1 MREIEYREAIR
12 EAIIEEMDRDRKV
25 FLIGE
30 DIGIYGGAFKAYKGL
45 LDKYGPDRVINTP
58 ISEAAIIGAGIG
70 AALTGYRPIVEI
82 MFIDFAT
89 LAMDQIANQ
98 AAKIHF
104 MSGGSLNVPLV
115 IRTQGGVGKGL
126 ATQHSQSLEAWF
138 YHIPGLKVVM
148 PSTSYDVKGLLK
160 TAVRDNSPVMF
171 IEHKMI
177 YPVKSPVPEEEY
189 TIPFGKADIKRK
201 GEDITIF
208 AYSNMVLRSLE
219 AAEELEKDRISCEI
233 IDPRTLVPLD
243 IDTVVNSV
251 KKTGRLIIASEACRR
266 DSVASDISARITER
280 AFDYLSAPVKIVAGL
295 DTPIPYNSTL
305 EQASIPQKADI
316 IKAVKELLQ
325 KSPRQR

>member
-160 TAVRDNSPVMF
+160 TAVRDNSPVIF

-177 YPVKSPVPEEEY
+177 YPVKGAVPEEEY

-201 GEDITIF
+201 GEDVTIF
-208 AYSNMVLRSLE
+208 AYSNMVIKSLE
-219 AAEELEKDRISCEI
+219 AAEELEREGISCEV

-251 KKTGRLIIASEACRR
+251 KKTGRLIIVSEACRR
-266 DSVASDISARITER
+266 GSVASDISARITER

-316 IKAVKELLQ
+316 IKAVKELL
-325 KSPRQR
+325 

>member
-148 PSTSYDVKGLLK
+148 PATSYDVKGLLK
-160 TAVRDNSPVMF
+160 TAVRDNSPVIF

-177 YPVKSPVPEEEY
+177 YPVKGAVPEEEY
-189 TIPFGKADIKRK
+189 NIPFGKADIKRK
-201 GEDITIF
+201 GEDVTIF
-208 AYSNMVLRSLE
+208 AYSNMVIKSLE
-219 AAEELEKDRISCEI
+219 AAEELEREGISCEVV
-233 IDPRTLVPLD
+233 DPRTLVPLD

-251 KKTGRLIIASEACRR
+251 KKTGRLIIVSEACRR
-266 DSVASDISARITER
+266 GSVASDISARITER

-316 IKAVKELLQ
+316 IKAVKELL
-325 KSPRQR
+325 

>member
-12 EAIIEEMDRDRKV
+12 EAITEEMDRDKKV

-30 DIGIYGGAFKAYKGL
+30 DIGVYGGAFKVYKDL
-45 LDKYGPDRVINTP
+45 LDKYGPGRVINTP
-58 ISEAAIIGAGIG
+58 ISEAAIIGAAIG
-70 AALTGYRPIVEI
+70 AALTGYRPIAEI
-82 MFIDFAT
+82 MFIDFAA

-104 MSGGSLNVPLV
+104 MSGGSIDVPLV

-126 ATQHSQSLEAWF
+126 SAQHSQSLESWF

-148 PSTSYDVKGLLK
+148 PSTANDAKGLLK
-160 TAVRDNSPVMF
+160 TAVRDNSPVIF

-177 YPVKSPVPEEEY
+177 YPVKGPVPEKDY

-201 GEDITIF
+201 GKDITIF
-208 AYSNMVLRSLE
+208 AYSNMVLKSLE
-219 AAEELEKDRISCEI
+219 AAEELERDGVDCEI

-243 IDTVVNSV
+243 INALINSL
-251 KKTGRLIIASEACRR
+251 KKTGRLVIVSEACRR
-266 DSVASDISARITER
+266 GSIASDISAIVTDK
-280 AFDYLSAPVKIVAGL
+280 AFKYLKAPVKIVAGL
-295 DTPIPYNSTL
+295 NTPIPYNLSL

-316 IKAVKELLQ
+316 VKAVKNLL
-325 KSPRQR
+325 

>member
-126 ATQHSQSLEAWF
+126 AAQHSQSLEAWF
-138 YHIPGLKVVM
+138 YHMPGLKVVM
-148 PSTSYDVKGLLK
+148 PATSYDVKGLLK

-177 YPVKSPVPEEEY
+177 YPVKGAVPEEEY

-208 AYSNMVLRSLE
+208 AYSNMVIKSIE
-219 AAEELEKDRISCEI
+219 AAEELEREGISCEV

-243 IDTVVNSV
+243 IDEVINSV
-251 KKTGRLIIASEACRR
+251 KKTGRLIIVSEACRR
-266 DSVASDISARITER
+266 GSVASDISARITER
-280 AFDYLSAPVKIVAGL
+280 AFDYLHAPVKIVAGL